1 MQKIDRESPIPVYY
15 QIAVDMRR
23 RIQMQEWLL
32 NQQLPS
38 EPDLA
43 NMYRVTRVTMRQ
55 ALSELVKDGLLKRQR
70 GSGTFVNEQPKPLIY
85 DLGLPV
91 SFSKRILEMG
101 YKPDAQILDAQ
112 VFSDPFPDIAKQLR
126 LHSNEPVAYLKRVL
140 TADGLPVAIDRSWFS
155 DKLCP
160 GITTTPLIQQSI
172 SQTLSSRYNL
182 IPIRSETIF
191 ESTRASIRDA
201 KILDSYPESPLILLT
216 TITFLKNGTPVEYST
231 TSWLGERV
239 RFHLKFNSH

>member
-1 MQKIDRESPIPVYY
+1 MRKIDRESPIPVYY

-23 RIQMQEWLL
+23 RIQMQEWKLG
-32 NQQLPS
+32 QQLPS

-43 NMYRVTRVTMRQ
+43 DLYQVTRVTLRQ

-101 YKPDAQILDAQ
+101 YKPDSQILDAR
-112 VFSDPFPDIAKQLR
+112 VFSDPYPEIAKQLR
-126 LHSNEPVAYLKRVL
+126 LQSNEPVAYLKRVL

-160 GITTTPLIQQSI
+160 EITTTPLIQNSV
-172 SQTLSSRYNL
+172 SQTLSTRYQL
-182 IPIRSETIF
+182 IPIHSETMF
-191 ESTRASIRDA
+191 ESTQASIRDA
-201 KILDSYPESPLILLT
+201 NILDSYPEVPLILLT
-216 TITFLKNGTPVEYST
+216 TISFLEDGTPVEYST

-239 RFHLKFNSH
+239 RFHVNFDSH

>member
-1 MQKIDRESPIPVYY
+1 MQQIDRDSPIPVYY

-23 RIQMQEWLL
+23 RIQMREWPTD
-32 NQQLPS
+32 QRLPS

-43 NMYRVTRVTMRQ
+43 SMYRVTRVTMRQ

-70 GSGTFVNEQPKPLIY
+70 GSGTFVNEQPKPLTY

-101 YKPDAQILDAQ
+101 YKPEAQVLDAQ

-126 LHSNEPVAYLKRVL
+126 LHSNEPAAYLKRVL
-140 TADGLPVAIDRSWFS
+140 TADRIPVAIDRSWFS
-155 DKLCP
+155 NELCP
-160 GITTTPLIQQSI
+160 GIATTPLIQNSI

-182 IPIRSETIF
+182 VPVRSETTF

-201 KILDSYPESPLILLT
+201 RILDSYPETPLILLT
-216 TITFLKNGTPVEYST
+216 TATFLKDGTPVEYST

-239 RFHLKFNSH
+239 RFHMEFNSH

>member
-23 RIQMQEWLL
+23 RIQMQEWHI

-43 NMYRVTRVTMRQ
+43 SMYRVTRVTMRQ
-55 ALSELVKDGLLKRQR
+55 ALSELEKDGLLKRQR

-91 SFSKRILEMG
+91 SFSKRIIEMG
-101 YKPDAQILDAQ
+101 YKPEAQILDAQ
-112 VFSDPFPDIAKQLR
+112 VFPDPFPDIANQLR
-126 LHSNEPVAYLKRVL
+126 LHSNEPVAYLKRLL
-140 TADGLPVAIDRSWFS
+140 TADRLPVAIDRSWFS

-160 GITTTPLIQQSI
+160 GITTTPLIQHSI
-172 SQTLSSRYNL
+172 SQTLSSRYKL

-201 KILDSYPESPLILLT
+201 KILDSHPESPLILLT
-216 TITFLKNGTPVEYST
+216 TVTFLKNGTPVEYST